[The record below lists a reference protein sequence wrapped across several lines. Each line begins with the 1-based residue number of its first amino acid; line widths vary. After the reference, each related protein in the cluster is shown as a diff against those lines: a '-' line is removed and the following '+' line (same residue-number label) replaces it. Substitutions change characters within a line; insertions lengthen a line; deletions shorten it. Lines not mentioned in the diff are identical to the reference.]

1 MTGDDAAGAGNASA
15 RRSAR
20 IVTDHGDEETAAAV
34 ARSVRPDNTAD
45 LTTREE
51 GTAVVTEVTRGTTG
65 GLQSTVDDYVVNVAV
80 AAQLLERPIQTH
92 DT

>member
-1 MTGDDAAGAGNASA
+1 MTGREADRDAQSPQ
-15 RRSAR
+15 RSAR
-20 IVTDHGDEETAAAV
+20 IVTDHGDEETAVAV
-34 ARSVRPDNTAD
+34 ARSVRPDNTAE

-51 GTAVVTEVTRGTTG
+51 GATVVTTITRGTTG

-80 AAQLLERPIQTH
+80 AAQLLEQPNPTH

>member
-1 MTGDDAAGAGNASA
+1 M
-15 RRSAR
+15 
-20 IVTDHGDEETAAAV
+20 VTDHDDRETALAV
-34 ARSVRPDNTAD
+34 ARSVRPDNTAE

-51 GTAVVTEVTRGTTG
+51 AGTVVTTITRGSTG

-80 AAQLLERPIQTH
+80 AAQLLEQPKPTH

>member
-20 IVTDHGDEETAAAV
+20 IVTEETAAAV

-45 LTTREE
+45 LTTRKE